1 MFLLSEIK
9 LGEHNIDN
17 SYFFF
22 ILKSSPLKKTII
34 YTFKDMYE
42 LDLGINWVSSSY

>member
-1 MFLLSEIK
+1 MSIILTIPIFFL
-9 LGEHNIDN
+9 
-17 SYFFF
+17 
-22 ILKSSPLKKTII
+22 ILKSSPLKKAII